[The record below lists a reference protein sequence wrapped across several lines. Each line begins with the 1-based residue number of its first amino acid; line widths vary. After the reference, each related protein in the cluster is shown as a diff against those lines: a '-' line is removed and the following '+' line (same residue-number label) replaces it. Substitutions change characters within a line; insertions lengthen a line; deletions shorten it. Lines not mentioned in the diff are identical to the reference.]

1 MRRPAGEPRNR
12 RAVRRRRWSTTAAPT
27 SRRARAPRW
36 RRGVVPPLGPPLSL
50 PSPFA
55 PLVAR
60 AASSP
65 RVVPSLSP
73 CGLAASSSQGSHR
86 HRACHAPPAAAA
98 SLEPTMRVPR
108 SSPPLALPPCPHL
121 TCTPSRHARSD
132 APPVCRAPR
141 APTISSRRPRRAAA
155 NDHSPS
161 ASRDALSTATR
172 QGAVGAPAAH
182 SLPRLPPAP
191 VRRRCGTRG
200 LLRTRGAD
208 RRPGRASSRRT
219 RDTETAA
226 GGFIVLG
233 SATRAI
239 KQAGSHRQGQFP
251 FTRRVRERHESQQ
264 P

>member
-1 MRRPAGEPRNR
+1 MRRPAGEPRDR
-12 RAVRRRRWSTTAAPT
+12 RAVLRRRWSATAAPT
-27 SRRARAPRW
+27 PRRARAPRW

-55 PLVAR
+55 PRRTRGVVAARR
-60 AASSP
+60 ALPFSLRAGGLLLSGEPPPSGLSRPADGGGVP
-65 RVVPSLSP
+65 R
-73 CGLAASSSQGSHR
+73 ADDAGS
-86 HRACHAPPAAAA
+86 
-98 SLEPTMRVPR
+98 R
-108 SSPPLALPPCPHL
+108 SSPPLASPPCPHL

-161 ASRDALSTATR
+161 ASRDAPLDRRPTLRGRRTR
-172 QGAVGAPAAH
+172 CPLAAAP
-182 SLPRLPPAP
+182 PPAP

-219 RDTETAA
+219 RDKETAA